1 MADDSSLLSALGNAW
16 PKRLSGAATANA
28 IQNHAEL
35 RETREL
41 VRVIS
46 FEFEDRFSVVMG
58 REGTHGSAL
67 SSTHP
72 PRD

>member
-1 MADDSSLLSALGNAW
+1 MADARRLLSVWCNAW

-58 REGTHGSAL
+58 REATYGAAL
-67 SSTHP
+67 SCTGP